1 MYTAWKSKPVLLQ
14 KLKEMDMLTLYKDIE
29 LPLVF
34 VLYDM
39 ENEGIRADGIKLK
52 SMETSLL
59 FR

>member
-1 MYTAWKSKPVLLQ
+1 MRKGSGLCLLRGVYCLESKPVLLQ

-39 ENEGIRADGIKLK
+39 EMRV
-52 SMETSLL
+52 
-59 FR
+59 